1 MSITVAAGRTPPVA
15 PEPPGLTGFGRTVE
29 RSYLVLGNLPADG
42 GSIGV
47 SEVARRTGL
56 PKSTAY
62 RILTLLTGLRLAD
75 RCDNGYRLG
84 HRIIELAGQSGR
96 PRASVLRDR
105 LLPHLLD
112 LFTLTGHAVYLGV
125 PYDAGVLCLED
136 LHGHQAVPLPVRLG
150 RITPA
155 HRTAMG
161 RVLLA
166 FDADVPAG
174 ADAPGDLDTDL
185 DRLRAG
191 GIAVDTGTFRAGI
204 DCVAAP
210 VWAPGRRI
218 AAAIMVAGPAGRV
231 DIALVSR
238 QVRQAAA
245 GASRTLRAD
254 VTRR

>member
-1 MSITVAAGRTPPVA
+1 MTPPLSGLSGAGRA
-15 PEPPGLTGFGRTVE
+15 IE

-56 PKSTAY
+56 PKSTAF
-62 RILTLLTGLRLAD
+62 RILSLLTSLRLAD
-75 RCDNGYRLG
+75 RRDNGYRLG

-112 LFTLTGHAVYLGV
+112 LFALTGHAVYLGV
-125 PYDAGVLCLED
+125 PHDEGVLCLED

-161 RVLLA
+161 RILLA
-166 FDADVPAG
+166 FDPDVPAG
-174 ADAPGDLDTDL
+174 ADAPAGLDADL

-191 GIAVDTGTFRAGI
+191 GLAVDTGAFRGAFRAGV

-218 AAAIMVAGPAGRV
+218 AAALMVAGPAGRADV
-231 DIALVSR
+231 ARVSR
-238 QVRQAAA
+238 QVREAAA
-245 GASRTLRAD
+245 AASHTLRTD